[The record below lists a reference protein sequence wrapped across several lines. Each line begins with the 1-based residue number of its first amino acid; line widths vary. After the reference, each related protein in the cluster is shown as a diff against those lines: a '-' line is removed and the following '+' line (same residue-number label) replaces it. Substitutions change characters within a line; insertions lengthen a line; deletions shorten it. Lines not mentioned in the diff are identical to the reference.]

1 VANRLRRLLDR
12 DAAEITVIDSDDDH
26 VYQPGLLFVPFRPG
40 NASRREAPAACRFP
54 GTVTIIAIR
63 RAFMPTVAYAGTE
76 VTVNDEGFF
85 TDPGQWREEMAPQIA
100 AAEGIAELT
109 ERHWQVIKFMRHE
122 YEAKGSGPTVRVLG
136 KTSGV
141 TVKELYQLFPKGPA
155 KLAAKIAGIPKPR
168 GCI

>member
-1 VANRLRRLLDR
+1 MP
-12 DAAEITVIDSDDDH
+12 I
-26 VYQPGLLFVPFRPG
+26 
-40 NASRREAPAACRFP
+40 
-54 GTVTIIAIR
+54 VT
-63 RAFMPTVAYAGTE
+63 YAGTR

-85 TDPGQWREEMAPQIA
+85 TDPAQWREEMAPEIA
-100 AAEGIAELT
+100 AAEGITELN

-122 YEAKGSGPTVRVLG
+122 FDAKGTGPTVRVLG

-155 KLAAKIAGIPKPR
+155 KVAAKIAGIPKPR